1 MQLKEPYEIVSVNKE
16 DETEFYKNN
25 PDFMRVPEHL
35 QKTAQKLQKQ
45 GLTGGSNRQLKKWAR
60 EQKRINDRKQK
71 GF

>member
-1 MQLKEPYEIVSVNKE
+1 MQLSYPHEIVSVNKE

-25 PDFMRVPEHL
+25 PDFMKVPEHL
-35 QKTAQKLQKQ
+35 QKTAQNLKNQ